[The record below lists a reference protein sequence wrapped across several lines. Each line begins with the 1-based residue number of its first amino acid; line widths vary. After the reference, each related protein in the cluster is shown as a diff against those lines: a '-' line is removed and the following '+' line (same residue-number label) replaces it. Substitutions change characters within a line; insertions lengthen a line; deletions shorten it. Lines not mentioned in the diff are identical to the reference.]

1 MRMAWAVFTHCCDSG
16 RPFRH
21 HPQRRCLHPL
31 LQSVYH
37 VAYLRGLF
45 PEKTFKGMR
54 TCSGVWQGCAATYW
68 IPVCEELPAWP
79 PPAQMGAC
87 PHLPAGVDMQNLDG
101 LHIKMLDRRQ
111 ENEEAQRLIDW
122 VEGGGCRKQCGAGAR
137 GLAHLRAGPP
147 ASVKASI
154 QPANCCATTHQ
165 HCVRHP
171 QAWWTPSARCTSRSS
186 SSGSRRTRT
195 PSACWRR
202 WVGGWVAGVEV
213 WHSSAAGGMT
223 RWAAAAMRSSQCS
236 PANAHPHCPPNP
248 SRTVRLFLQLR

>member
-87 PHLPAGVDMQNLDG
+87 PHLPTGVDMQNLDG

-111 ENEEAQRLIDW
+111 ENEEARRLIDW

-137 GLAHLRAGPP
+137 GLAHLSRLLLLRPPFNLPTAVPPP
-147 ASVKASI
+147 ALCAP
-154 QPANCCATTHQ
+154 PAGVVDAIRKKYLKKLFFGISQ
-165 HCVRHP
+165 DEDAKRLLEE
-171 QAWWTPSARCTSRSS
+171 
-186 SSGSRRTRT
+186 
-195 PSACWRR
+195 
-202 WVGGWVAGVEV
+202 VGGWLGSWSGGVA
-213 WHSSAAGGMT
+213 
-223 RWAAAAMRSSQCS
+223 
-236 PANAHPHCPPNP
+236 
-248 SRTVRLFLQLR
+248 